1 MIKLPKIT
9 ELLST
14 IAHFSKREKLV
25 FYGAIIFVSLA
36 LVDRLIIRTFSGLTS
51 GIVKQIQDK
60 EAQIKTD
67 LKVLAQKQRIEIQRT
82 NYASYLGGHNTDNE
96 EFTIILKE
104 VEVLANKAGINL
116 VDMKPGGVKESGSS
130 KKYQITLNCE
140 GLMEKIVEFMY
151 NIETAK
157 KLFTVE
163 KCELTPKSKDTA
175 IAKCSM
181 TISSLILP

>member
-1 MIKLPKIT
+1 MIKPPKVT
-9 ELLST
+9 ELLNT
-14 IAHFSKREKLV
+14 IAHFSKREKLI
-25 FYGAIIFVSLA
+25 FYGAIIVVSLA
-36 LVDRLIIRTFSGLTS
+36 LVDRLIIRTFFGLNA
-51 GIVKQIQDK
+51 GIVEQIQDK
-60 EAQIKTD
+60 ETQIKTD
-67 LKVLAQKQRIEIQRT
+67 LKVLAQKQRIEIQHT
-82 NYASYLGGHNTDNE
+82 NYVSYIGGHNTDNE

-116 VDMKPGGVKESGSS
+116 VDMKPGGVKEAGSS

-163 KCELTPKSKDTA
+163 KYELTPKSKDTA

>member
-1 MIKLPKIT
+1 MIKPPKIT
-9 ELLST
+9 ELLSA
-14 IAHFSKREKLV
+14 ISHFSKREKLIL
-25 FYGAIIFVSLA
+25 YGAIIFVSLA

-67 LKVLAQKQRIEIQRT
+67 LKILAQKQRIEIQRT
-82 NYASYLGGHNTDNE
+82 NYSSYLGKHNTDNE
-96 EFTIILKE
+96 EFTVILKE
-104 VEVLANKAGINL
+104 VETLANKAGINL
-116 VDMKPGGVKESGSS
+116 VDMKPGGVKEAGTS
-130 KKYQITLNCE
+130 KKYQITLSCE
-140 GLMEKIVEFMY
+140 GLMEKIAEFMY
-151 NIETAK
+151 NIETAN

-163 KCELTPKSKDTA
+163 KYELTPKSRDTA